1 MIQLPARCLSALLR
15 FYQLAVSP
23 WLAPACR
30 FQPTCSQYAIDAIQ
44 EWGVLKGSWFAMRRV
59 GRCHPLGGT
68 GYDPIRNRVTDG
80 S

>member
-1 MIQLPARCLSALLR
+1 MSQLPARCLSALFR

-44 EWGVLKGSWFAMRRV
+44 EWGALKGSWFAMRRV